1 MMDRPELRR
10 FISISMAGYALM
22 GWAYLSIIM
31 RGQNPV
37 TEDLFGQHV
46 YAIPGWFWAT
56 MQGLG
61 GTISVVGALIGKR
74 RGWWMILVGSSMLVI
89 EFGLFAALAGDGS
102 QGEIVALG
110 SGFISLPMAAT
121 CTYYAARRLRHG
133 GA

>member
-1 MMDRPELRR
+1 MKDKPELRR
-10 FISISMAGYALM
+10 FISIAMAGYALM
-22 GWAYLSIIM
+22 GWAYLSIIL

-37 TEDLFGQHV
+37 TEDLFGPHV

-56 MQGLG
+56 FQGVNGTLAVIGARIG
-61 GTISVVGALIGKR
+61 GRKGWRLILIGSA
-74 RGWWMILVGSSMLVI
+74 GLAI
-89 EFGLFAALAGDGS
+89 EFGLFAALAGDGA

-110 SGFISLPMAAT
+110 SGFVTLPIAAT